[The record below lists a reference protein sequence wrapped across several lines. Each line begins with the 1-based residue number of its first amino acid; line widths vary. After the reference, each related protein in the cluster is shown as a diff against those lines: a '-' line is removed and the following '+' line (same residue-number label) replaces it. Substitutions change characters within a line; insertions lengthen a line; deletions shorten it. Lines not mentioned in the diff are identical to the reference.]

1 MSGEGVEGLRTM
13 ILSFRISELHSL
25 LALTDRNKSGNKTML
40 QVAER
45 AKLRSRTKPVVA
57 QQVEVKTAEGEDK

>member
-1 MSGEGVEGLRTM
+1 M

-45 AKLRSRTKPVVA
+45 AKLRSRTKPVV
-57 QQVEVKTAEGEDK
+57 EVKTAEGEEK